1 MSTESTTEQQAVA
14 DDPVVDPVADKAPEE
29 NAADDD
35 NEYVKCNSWIRCT
48 AHHSDFDTGQ

>member
-1 MSTESTTEQQAVA
+1 MSTELTTEQQAVA

-35 NEYVKCNSWIRCT
+35 NEYVKCNFL
-48 AHHSDFDTGQ
+48 D